1 MEPRGC
7 LVGHRKWK
15 EAKQQPGTAGPG
27 NILGC
32 CLIYIHFLWGKLST
46 RTVNPQYW
54 LQIQNLETQFEAGLL
69 GEGIEQSLDKHQD
82 LGHYCH

>member
-1 MEPRGC
+1 MA
-7 LVGHRKWK
+7 HRKWK
-15 EAKQQPGTAGPG
+15 EPKQLPGTSGPG
-27 NILGC
+27 NMLGC

-46 RTVNPQYW
+46 RTVHPQYW

-69 GEGIEQSLDKHQD
+69 GEGIELSLDKHQD